1 MAAELLHQLEPQIE
15 AISLHPSQGGRFEV
29 VVNGETIYS
38 KMATGRHANPGEV
51 TGLLKKYLER
61 RG

>member
-1 MAAELLHQLEPQIE
+1 LAAELLNQFEPHIE
-15 AISLHPSQGGRFEV
+15 AISLHPSQGGRFEI

-38 KMATGRHANPGEV
+38 KLSTGRHANPGEI
-51 TGLLKKYLER
+51 TGLFKRYIER

>member
-1 MAAELLHQLEPQIE
+1 MAELVNQFEAQIE
-15 AISLHPSQGGRFEV
+15 TISLIPSQGGRFEV

-38 KMATGRHANPGEV
+38 KLTSGRHANPGEV
-51 TGLLKKYLER
+51 SGLLKKYLER